1 VSLAFAPADDPASF
15 GHHFLLGLQKSP
27 LLTDRDKRLLEALR
41 PAGVV
46 LFRDNFAHE
55 LPYPEWLD
63 LHARQLWE
71 VRECVEREELLV
83 TIDHE
88 GGSVLR
94 TPEPITHFAAAAQW
108 APQAESVGRAMGR
121 ELRSLGVNVDFA
133 PVVDVDSNPDNP
145 VIGKRALGRDPRTVI
160 EAAASFLEG
169 LEAEGVAGCLKHF
182 PGHGDTHADS
192 HDELPVVDLDLDVL
206 EARELAPF
214 AALVERGA
222 RMIMT
227 AHILFPR
234 WDPKWPATLSETIVG
249 EYLRGKLGY
258 DGLVISDDVGM
269 QAIAERF
276 REPGMAARA
285 LVAGCDLITICA
297 HLADTRRALDLAR
310 DLSASWRGGGLPAA
324 TLERSHGR
332 IARALAAAPVYPVT
346 ELPAETLALHR
357 SLAPL
362 AT

>member
-1 VSLAFAPADDPASF
+1 MSSIFAPGDDAASF
-15 GHHFLLGLQKSP
+15 GHHFLVGLQKSP
-27 LLTDRDKRLLEALR
+27 ILTDHDKRLLSALR

-46 LFRDNFAHE
+46 LFRENFAHG
-55 LPYPEWLD
+55 LPYAEWLA
-63 LHARQLWE
+63 LHARQLRE

-88 GGSVLR
+88 GGPVLR
-94 TPEPITHFAAAAQW
+94 TPEPITPFAAAAEW
-108 APQAESVGRAMGR
+108 AGRSESVGRAMGR

-145 VIGKRALGRDPRTVI
+145 VIGPRALGKDPDSVT
-160 EAAASFLEG
+160 EAAAAFLEG
-169 LEAEGVAGCLKHF
+169 LESEGVAGCLKHF

-192 HDELPVVDLDLDVL
+192 HEELPVVDVDLDVL
-206 EARELAPF
+206 RARELAPF

-234 WDPKWPATLSETIVG
+234 WDPDWPATLSEKILG
-249 EYLRGKLGY
+249 EHLRGELRF

-269 QAIAERF
+269 RAVAGRF
-276 REPGMAARA
+276 REPGMGARA
-285 LVAGCDLITICA
+285 LRAGCDLIVLCA

-310 DLSASWRGGGLPAA
+310 DLAVSWRAGALPTE
-324 TLERSHGR
+324 TLELSHGR
-332 IARALAAAPVYPVT
+332 IARELAAAPEHPVT
-346 ELPAETLALHR
+346 ELPADLLARHR
-357 SLAPL
+357 DLAPL